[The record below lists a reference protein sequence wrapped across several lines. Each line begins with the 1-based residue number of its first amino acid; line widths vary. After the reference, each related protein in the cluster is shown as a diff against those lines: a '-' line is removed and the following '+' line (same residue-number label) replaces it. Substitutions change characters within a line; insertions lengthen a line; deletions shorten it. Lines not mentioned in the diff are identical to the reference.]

1 MVKVK
6 VFSWNTVSKDEWM
19 YQTSEKE
26 CTYIAYR
33 LEQLP
38 DFTAHRFE
46 YLCKENDD
54 RVMEIAKKQMQMLRQ
69 LHNLGNDW
77 TISMRILK
85 KNMRLSLYIIFRY
98 ASQEK
103 LSNQQMSVMKERISN
118 SLMKNEYSFEEAGED
133 SLKEALNVDWA
144 SQAAE
149 VFKKE
154 EKYQSDMYPDGSQ
167 QSFYVPYS
175 WLSADNNMEQICRT
189 LVQYSGQA
197 VIEVFVQP
205 TQYDENERDWMNI
218 SLTQMKECMNGET
231 IRGTNGK
238 ILWQDKSLPIFKT
251 PVDNLE

>member
-1 MVKVK
+1 
-6 VFSWNTVSKDEWM
+6 
-19 YQTSEKE
+19 
-26 CTYIAYR
+26 
-33 LEQLP
+33 
-38 DFTAHRFE
+38 
-46 YLCKENDD
+46 
-54 RVMEIAKKQMQMLRQ
+54 ML
-69 LHNLGNDW
+69 N
-77 TISMRILK
+77 
-85 KNMRLSLYIIFRY
+85 
-98 ASQEK
+98 
-103 LSNQQMSVMKERISN
+103 
-118 SLMKNEYSFEEAGED
+118 
-133 SLKEALNVDWA
+133 WA

-238 ILWQDKSLPIFKT
+238 ILWQGQKLPIFKT
-251 PVDNLE
+251 PVDTIGKMNKQYEISRLFMTSIRVFLMVM